1 MNIVVPSRDVVQ
13 GPRAPAPPVV
23 QRLFY
28 SMSELDP
35 ILRPKSIAV
44 IGASRRPNTIGWQI
58 LDNLL
63 EHGFQGPVYPVNP
76 FAKSIH
82 SVRAFSSVSAI
93 PGDVDL
99 AVIVVPKASVLG
111 AVHEA
116 IEAGVKGLV
125 VISAG
130 FREIGGDGIAREH
143 ELEALV
149 RTRGLRMVGPN
160 CMGVI
165 NTAPD
170 VAMNATFAPSMPPA
184 GPVAFVSQSGAMGVS
199 VLNYARSLG
208 IGISMFVSM
217 GNKADV
223 SGNDLVEDWRDDP
236 DTKVILMYLESFGN
250 PATFVRIART
260 LTKTKPICILKSG
273 RTGVGAQAAASH
285 TGALAATDLAT
296 DAIIAQ
302 AGAIRAQTVEE
313 LFDIAMAI
321 ANQPLPAG
329 NRVAIVTNAGGP
341 GIIIADAC
349 EASGLEVAALTP
361 DTQDKLRLGLPE
373 EAAVRNPVD
382 LIASATAET
391 YEFALQHVFEDPN
404 IDAVLAAFVP
414 PLGIQIQD
422 VAAAIVRVNEHHP
435 EKPIL
440 AVIMGTEGIQT
451 GIPELQKARVPSY
464 VFPESAAR
472 ALGTMWR
479 QRQRIERP
487 DGEFLEFNDVD
498 DAAVARILD
507 STLSNGHEK
516 LSEPDAL
523 RVLEAYR
530 LPVARWRFVKAHG
543 ALAAGVDDADT
554 LAVRTAGAA
563 AELGFPVVLKI
574 TSPDI
579 THKTDVGGV
588 VLGLESEEET
598 KQAVEA
604 MLAKVNRAWA
614 QSDTDAGAKHS
625 GTAAAG
631 PRVDGILVQKMASA
645 ETETIVG
652 ITRIHR
658 VGPMVMF
665 GLGGIYVEVMR
676 DVVLR
681 LCPLTDSDAAKMIR
695 EVKLSVLLEGVR
707 GQPPRDLGAIARVIQ
722 RVAQM
727 ACRHPRI
734 VEMDINPLLALEHGV
749 LAVDA
754 RVQVSAA
761 SEPCKDG

>member
-1 MNIVVPSRDVVQ
+1 MH
-13 GPRAPAPPVV
+13 
-23 QRLFY
+23 
-28 SMSELDP
+28 ELDS

-76 FAKSIH
+76 RANSIH
-82 SVRAFSSVSAI
+82 SILAYPSVAAI
-93 PGDVDL
+93 PGEVDL
-99 AVIVVPKASVLG
+99 AIVVVPKERVLG
-111 AVHEA
+111 VAMEA
-116 IEAGVKGLV
+116 IDAGIKGLV

-130 FREIGGDGIAREH
+130 FKEVGGDGLDRER
-143 ELEALV
+143 ELVELI
-149 RTRGLRMVGPN
+149 RDRKLRMVGPN

-170 VAMNATFAPSMPPA
+170 VAMNATFAPSMPPG

-199 VLNYARSLG
+199 VLNYAKSLG

-217 GNKADV
+217 GNKTDV
-223 SGNDLVEDWRDDP
+223 SGNDLIEYWKDDP

-250 PATFVRIART
+250 PAIFVPLARS
-260 LTKTKPICILKSG
+260 LTKTKPICIVKSG
-273 RTGVGAQAAASH
+273 RTGAGAQAAASH

-313 LFDIAMAI
+313 LFDLAIAF
-321 ANQPLPAG
+321 ANQPLPAS

-349 EASGLEVAALTP
+349 ESTGLEVAPLTVE
-361 DTQDKLRLGLPE
+361 TQQRLREGLPD
-373 EAAVRNPVD
+373 EASVRNPVD
-382 LIASATAET
+382 LIASATAKT
-391 YEFALQHVFEDPN
+391 YEFALQHVFDDPE

-414 PLGIQIQD
+414 PLGILVKD

-451 GIPELQKARVPSY
+451 GIPELQDAKVPAY

-472 ALGTMWR
+472 ALATMWR
-479 QRQRIERP
+479 QRQRISRP
-487 DGEFLEFNDVD
+487 DGEVKEFGDVD
-498 DAAVARILD
+498 DATVTAILD
-507 STLSNGHEK
+507 SAVASSIQK
-516 LSEPDAL
+516 LSESDSL
-523 RVLEAYR
+523 RILQAYKV
-530 LPVARWRFVKAHG
+530 PVARWRMVNAEG
-543 ALAAGVDDADT
+543 AGDET
-554 LAVRTAGAA
+554 LAPRTAQAA
-563 AELGFPVVLKI
+563 IELGFPIVMKVV
-574 TSPDI
+574 SPDI
-579 THKTDVGGV
+579 THKTDIGGV
-588 VLGLESEEET
+588 VLGIESAEET
-598 KQAVEA
+598 EHAVKTLLANVNEA
-604 MLAKVNRAWA
+604 WKAND
-614 QSDTDAGAKHS
+614 SDTEHS
-625 GTAAAG
+625 DNAAVG
-631 PRVDGILVQKMASA
+631 PRIHGLLLQRMASG
-645 ETETIVG
+645 ETETIIG
-652 ITRIHR
+652 ITRIPR

-681 LCPLTDSDAAKMIR
+681 LCPLTDSDSDEMIR
-695 EVKLSVLLEGVR
+695 EVKLSSLLEGVR
-707 GQPPRDLGAIARVIQ
+707 GQPPRDLGAIANIIQ
-722 RVAQM
+722 RMAQL
-727 ACRHPRI
+727 ASRHSRI

-754 RVQVSAA
+754 RVQICEDEYDCWPTVRLT
-761 SEPCKDG
+761 D

>member
-1 MNIVVPSRDVVQ
+1 
-13 GPRAPAPPVV
+13 
-23 QRLFY
+23 
-28 SMSELDP
+28 MSALDA

-58 LDNLL
+58 LHNLL

-76 FAKSIH
+76 YARAIH
-82 SVRAFSSVSAI
+82 SVPAFPSMSDI

-99 AVIVVPKASVLG
+99 GIIVVPKERVLG
-111 AVHEA
+111 VALEA
-116 IEAGVKGLV
+116 IDAGVKGLV

-130 FREIGGDGIAREH
+130 FKEVGGDGLDRER
-143 ELEALV
+143 ELEELI
-149 RTRGLRMVGPN
+149 RDRNLRMVGPN

-170 VAMNATFAPSMPPA
+170 VAMNATFAPAMPPA

-199 VLNYARSLG
+199 VLNYAKSLYAKSLG

-217 GNKADV
+217 GNKTDV
-223 SGNDLVEDWRDDP
+223 SGNDLIEYWRDDP

-250 PATFVRIART
+250 PATFVPMART
-260 LTKTKPICILKSG
+260 LTKSKPICIVKSG

-313 LFDIAMAI
+313 LFDFAMAF
-321 ANQPLPAG
+321 ANQPLPAS

-349 EASGLEVAALTP
+349 EAHGLEVAPLTAE
-361 DTQDKLRLGLPE
+361 TQVELRQGLPE

-391 YEFALQHVFEDPN
+391 YEFALQHVFEDPG
-404 IDAVLAAFVP
+404 IDAVFAAFVP
-414 PLGIQIQD
+414 PLGILVKD

-451 GIPELQKARVPSY
+451 GIPELQDACVPAY

-472 ALGTMWR
+472 ALATMWR
-479 QRQRIERP
+479 QRQRIDFP
-487 DGEFLEFNDVD
+487 DGKVIEFNDVD
-498 DAAVARILD
+498 DAAVTEILD
-507 STLSNGHEK
+507 SAVSSGHEK
-516 LSEPDAL
+516 LSESASL
-523 RVLEAYR
+523 RILEAYKV
-530 LPVARWRFVKAHG
+530 PVARWRFVESDG
-543 ALAAGVDDADT
+543 WEDQTLAA
-554 LAVRTAGAA
+554 RTAQTAK
-563 AELGFPVVLKI
+563 ELGFPVVMKI
-574 TSPDI
+574 VSPDI

-588 VLGLESEEET
+588 VLGIESAEET
-598 KQAVEA
+598 EQAVGI
-604 MLAKVNRAWA
+604 MLAKVNKAWR
-614 QSDTDAGAKHS
+614 SDDHPAE
-625 GTAAAG
+625 TAE
-631 PRVDGILVQKMASA
+631 PRLDGILLQRMASS

-652 ITRIHR
+652 ITRIPR

-681 LCPLTDSDAAKMIR
+681 LCPLTDSDADEMIR
-695 EVKLSVLLEGVR
+695 EVKLSSLLEGVR
-707 GQPPRDLGAIARVIQ
+707 GQAPRDLGAISNVVQ
-722 RVAQM
+722 RIAQL
-727 ACRHPRI
+727 ACRHSRI
-734 VEMDINPLLALEHGV
+734 AEMDVNPLLALEHGV

-754 RVQVSAA
+754 RVQVCEENGPCGGA
-761 SEPCKDG
+761 SRLPT